1 MLSKKVKNLVITA
14 TLVTSLSLQGI
25 IGITNVH
32 AQYPYPIKVEQSVV
46 DNLSKLTLEDLNKI
60 AKPAPKEA
68 IFSETGTNK
77 MLLHKLPFDNNIYYI
92 ENELGEN
99 KYKTF
104 YKKLYI
110 KGYDDPISAFVPTYI
125 WDTKNGEVLD
135 GGVKTLMMNESKYY
149 EEYKNSL
156 EGNSNQGNTEDNKGD
171 NTEDNT
177 PSNPTE
183 NTEDNMDNGSDGFNI
198 KDLNIK
204 RFNGKSR
211 VDTALEVAKH
221 LNKKDNIIIASGL
234 NYPDALG
241 ASLLSEK
248 LNAPILLS
256 IKTQEDNKVISHI
269 SESVNVGGNVYILG
283 GEGSVSKGLET
294 TLKEKGYNTIRL
306 NGNDRYETNVSI
318 LNHVQVTKGTPVFIV
333 SGNNFPDALS
343 VSGIS
348 AIRKYPI
355 LMVDKNT
362 LNSKTEE
369 YLKNLQP
376 SKIYM
381 IGSSYTISDNIENK
395 IKSICDSTIE
405 RVYGKDR
412 YDTSVKLYKSFITD
426 KTNVVLA
433 SGKNFPD
440 ALSSTLLSVN
450 NNTTT
455 LLVGDLLKSEHTSI
469 IKSCK
474 NLYILGGEGSIKTS
488 LIENIK

>member
-1 MLSKKVKNLVITA
+1 MLSKKVKNLIITA
-14 TLVTSLSLQGI
+14 TLVGSLSLQGI

-32 AQYPYPIKVEQSVV
+32 AQYPYPTKVEQSVV
-46 DNLSKLTLEDLNKI
+46 DDLSKLTLEDLNKI

-68 IFSETGTNK
+68 IGEETGTI
-77 MLLHKLPFDNNIYYI
+77 LLHKLPFDNNVYYI
-92 ENELGEN
+92 ENEFDGN
-99 KYKTF
+99 KYKAF

-110 KGYDDPISAFVPTYI
+110 KGYDDPSRAFVPTYL
-125 WDTKNGEVLD
+125 WDTKNNEIVD
-135 GGVKTLMMNESKYY
+135 SGVKILMMY
-149 EEYKNSL
+149 EESYYGEYKKGL
-156 EGNSNQGNTEDNKGD
+156 EGNNNQDNA
-171 NTEDNT
+171 EDNT
-177 PSNPTE
+177 PSSPTE
-183 NTEDNMDNGSDGFNI
+183 DTEDNMDNGSSGFNI
-198 KDLNIK
+198 KDINIK

-221 LNKKDNIIIASGL
+221 LDKKDNIIIASGL

-248 LNAPILLS
+248 LNAPIVLS
-256 IKTQEDNKVISHI
+256 IKTQEDNKVISYI
-269 SESVNVGGNVYILG
+269 SENVNVGGNVYILG
-283 GEGSVSKGLET
+283 GEGSVSKDLES
-294 TLKEKGYNTIRL
+294 TLKEKGYTIIRL
-306 NGNDRYETNVSI
+306 SGKDRYETNVSI
-318 LNHVQVTKGTPVFIV
+318 LNHVEVSKGTPVFIV

-362 LNSKTEE
+362 LNAETEE

-381 IGSSYTISDNIENK
+381 IGSSYTISDNVENK
-395 IKSICDSTIE
+395 IKSICNSTIE

-455 LLVGDLLKSEHTSI
+455 LLVGDSLKSEHTSI
-469 IKSCK
+469 IKGCK